1 MKVGLVKLFILGAGA
16 SKAYGQSKTGIR
28 MPIACDFFDT
38 FDQLKISS
46 SLWVLQGQI
55 NLYAMEKYSVDPYT
69 YFRSGIDIEDF
80 HSSIESDLQDAL
92 AKDNKLESLTLQM
105 QYNELVY
112 LFASVINEI
121 QNGPTSKPHLKLAE
135 NIEHDDVIATFNWD
149 TLIEKALEETK
160 SWSTDSGYGFVPKSI
175 YRDAWTDP
183 LSSDLKTTKLYK
195 LHGST
200 NWLTAHP
207 SLLGG
212 LTTLNKFVAPND
224 VYVYESTEQPYPCH
238 RGRFMNGYERHSY
251 GYYPVNL
258 DMVARAPDGRAIVS
272 VNQPKPHVQEGTAP
286 SHGVPTIP
294 LIIPPVKEKKYDQYG
309 NLFDGLWEKTAKA
322 IEIADE
328 IILIGYSFPKT
339 DIKSTKLFL
348 DAFMKRTTK
357 PKIKILDPNPE
368 RIADKFKY
376 EFGFLD
382 SEICVYKDYFSENFD
397 IEAMIKN

>member
-1 MKVGLVKLFILGAGA
+1 VGLVKLFILGAGA
-16 SKAYGQSKTGIR
+16 SKAYGQSNTGVR

-38 FDQLKISS
+38 FDKLEISS

-55 NLYAMEKYSVDPYT
+55 NLYAMEKYGVDPYT

-80 HSSIESDLQDAL
+80 HSSIEADLQDAL
-92 AKDNKLESLTLQM
+92 AKDNKSESTILQM
-105 QYNELVY
+105 SYNELVY

-160 SWSTDSGYGFVPKSI
+160 SWTTDHGYGFEPKSI
-175 YRDAWTDP
+175 YRDGWTAP
-183 LSSDLKTTKLYK
+183 LTSDLNTTQLYK

-200 NWLTAHP
+200 NWLTVHP
-207 SLLGG
+207 SLLGD

-238 RGRFMNGYERHSY
+238 RGRFMNGYERLSY

-258 DMVARAPDGRAIVS
+258 DMVAHSQDGQAIVT
-272 VNQPKPHVQEGTAP
+272 VNQPKPHVQKGTAP
-286 SHGVPTIP
+286 SHGVATIP

-309 NLFDGLWEKTAKA
+309 DLFDGLWEKTAKA
-322 IEIADE
+322 IELADE

-348 DAFMKRTTK
+348 DAFMKRTCK

-382 SEICVYKDYFSENFD
+382 SEISVYKDYFSESFD

>member
-1 MKVGLVKLFILGAGA
+1 LKVGLVKLFILGAGA
-16 SKAYGQSKTGIR
+16 SKAYGQSNTGVR

-38 FDQLKISS
+38 FDKLEISS

-55 NLYAMEKYSVDPYT
+55 NLYAMEKYGVDPYT

-80 HSSIESDLQDAL
+80 HSSIEADLQDAL
-92 AKDNKLESLTLQM
+92 AKDNKSESTILQM
-105 QYNELVY
+105 SYNELVY

-160 SWSTDSGYGFVPKSI
+160 SWTTDHGYGFEPKSI
-175 YRDAWTDP
+175 YRDGWTAP
-183 LSSDLKTTKLYK
+183 LTSDLNTTQLYK

-200 NWLTAHP
+200 NWLTVHP
-207 SLLGG
+207 SLLGD

-238 RGRFMNGYERHSY
+238 RGRFMNGYERLSY

-258 DMVARAPDGRAIVS
+258 DMVAHSQDGQAIVT
-272 VNQPKPHVQEGTAP
+272 VNQPKPHVQKGTAP
-286 SHGVPTIP
+286 SHGVATIP

-309 NLFDGLWEKTAKA
+309 DLFDGLWEKTAKA
-322 IEIADE
+322 IELADE

-348 DAFMKRTTK
+348 DAFMKRTCK

-382 SEICVYKDYFSENFD
+382 SEISVYKDYFSESFD

>member
-1 MKVGLVKLFILGAGA
+1 MKLFILGAGA
-16 SKAYGQSKTGIR
+16 SKAYGQSNTGIR

-38 FDQLKISS
+38 FDKLEISS

-55 NLYAMEKYSVDPYT
+55 NLYAMEKYGVDPYT
-69 YFRSGIDIEDF
+69 YFRSGIDIENF
-80 HSSIESDLQDAL
+80 HSSIEADLQDAIG
-92 AKDNKLESLTLQM
+92 KEKKSESMILQM
-105 QYNELVY
+105 SYNELVY

-121 QNGPTSKPHLKLAE
+121 QNGPVSKPHLQLAE
-135 NIEHDDVIATFNWD
+135 NLETDDVIATFNWD
-149 TLIEKALEETK
+149 TLIERALEETK
-160 SWSTDSGYGFVPKSI
+160 SWATDHGYGFEPKSI
-175 YRDAWTDP
+175 YRNGWTDP
-183 LSSDLKTTKLYK
+183 LNLDSQSVQLYK

-200 NWLTAHP
+200 NWLTVHP
-207 SLLGG
+207 SLLGN

-224 VYVYESTEQPYPCH
+224 VYIYESTEQPFPCH
-238 RGRFMNGYERHSY
+238 RGRFMDGYERFSY

-258 DMVARAPDGRAIVS
+258 DMVAYASDGQAIVS
-272 VNQPKPHVQEGTAP
+272 VNQPKPHVKKGTAP
-286 SHGVPTIP
+286 SNGVATIP
-294 LIIPPVKEKKYDQYG
+294 LIIPSVKEKKYDQYG
-309 NLFDGLWEKTAKA
+309 NLFDNLWEKTAKA
-322 IEIADE
+322 IEVADE

-348 DAFMKRTTK
+348 DAFMKRSSK

-382 SEICVYKDYFSENFD
+382 SEISVYKDYFSESFD

>member
-1 MKVGLVKLFILGAGA
+1 VKLFILGAGA
-16 SKAYGQSKTGIR
+16 SKAYGQSNTGVR

-38 FDQLKISS
+38 FDKLEISS

-55 NLYAMEKYSVDPYT
+55 NLYAMEKYGVDPYT

-80 HSSIESDLQDAL
+80 HSSIEADLQDAL
-92 AKDNKLESLTLQM
+92 AKDNKSESTILQM
-105 QYNELVY
+105 SYNELVY

-160 SWSTDSGYGFVPKSI
+160 SWTTDHGYGFEPKSI
-175 YRDAWTDP
+175 YRDGWTAP
-183 LSSDLKTTKLYK
+183 LTSDLNTTQLYK

-200 NWLTAHP
+200 NWLTVHP
-207 SLLGG
+207 SLLGD

-238 RGRFMNGYERHSY
+238 RGRFMNGYERLSY

-258 DMVARAPDGRAIVS
+258 DMVAHSQDGQAIVT
-272 VNQPKPHVQEGTAP
+272 VNQPKPHVQKGTAP
-286 SHGVPTIP
+286 SHGVATIP

-309 NLFDGLWEKTAKA
+309 DLFDGLWEKTAKA
-322 IEIADE
+322 IELADE

-348 DAFMKRTTK
+348 DAFMKRTCK

-382 SEICVYKDYFSENFD
+382 SEISVYKDYFSESFD

>member
-1 MKVGLVKLFILGAGA
+1 MGLVKLFILGAGA
-16 SKAYGQSKTGIR
+16 SKAYGQSNTGVR

-38 FDQLKISS
+38 FDKLEISS

-55 NLYAMEKYSVDPYT
+55 NLYAMEKYGVDPYT

-80 HSSIESDLQDAL
+80 HSSIEADLQDAL
-92 AKDNKLESLTLQM
+92 AKDNKSESTILQM
-105 QYNELVY
+105 SYNELVY

-160 SWSTDSGYGFVPKSI
+160 SWTTDHGYGFEPKSI
-175 YRDAWTDP
+175 YRDGWTAP
-183 LSSDLKTTKLYK
+183 LTSDLNTTQLYK

-200 NWLTAHP
+200 NWLTVHP
-207 SLLGG
+207 SLLGD

-238 RGRFMNGYERHSY
+238 RGRFMNGYERLSY

-258 DMVARAPDGRAIVS
+258 DMVAHSQDGQAIVT
-272 VNQPKPHVQEGTAP
+272 VNQPKPHVQKGTAP
-286 SHGVPTIP
+286 SHGVATIP

-309 NLFDGLWEKTAKA
+309 DLFDGLWEKTAKA
-322 IEIADE
+322 IELADE

-348 DAFMKRTTK
+348 DAFMKRTCK

-382 SEICVYKDYFSENFD
+382 SEISVYKDYFSESFD